1 MTMTQPLDERIA
13 QRVKETRIDVDD
25 YTDTIHAIIGF
36 VNLYLLDD
44 KTFQPRPQVKGFQG
58 RHLSPLPTE
67 KQTGGPGVEKYV
79 SPDLGIVIEESRGI
93 LGEVKKNFPKEDME
107 RGNKIFVQL
116 KGYDQNLIGWPTVSQ
131 QVKSHE
137 IVLLVHLKTSA
148 YAKEFYEE
156 HVCQTGAVFERPF
169 SIVEFGRHSQVEE
182 YFLLKTGLG
191 EPTEIGGEKKLK
203 YSVSVPMRV
212 FLHDYAKSKLYD
224 AQPPLPYLAELIW
237 RHVCTPIASEDPK
250 FEHLRKNQKV
260 EVALAI
266 EDIIERLNE
275 GFSFSFWH
283 SQHPERQPRI
293 PRTEWVKQACQFLV
307 ESGEAEWV
315 KGSEET
321 ELIIFYRKYDDPKE
335 HFNLS
340 HASLEEK
347 KTAEPML
354 PGFEP
359 MEVADTR

>member
-1 MTMTQPLDERIA
+1 MAQPLDERIA

-67 KQTGGPGVEKYV
+67 EQTGGPGVEKYV
-79 SPDLGIVIEESRGI
+79 SPDLGIVIEDSRGI
-93 LGEVKKNFPKEDME
+93 LGEVKKNFPKEVE
-107 RGNKIFVQL
+107 RAQKEFVQL
-116 KGYDQNLIGWPTVSQ
+116 KGYDLNLTGWPTVSER
-131 QVKSHE
+131 VESHE
-137 IVLLVHLKTSA
+137 VVLLVHLTTSA

-156 HVCQTGAVFERPF
+156 HLPQTGIVFERPF
-169 SIVEFGRHSQVEE
+169 SIVEFGRQEQVQH
-182 YFLLKTGLG
+182 YFFLKTVLG
-191 EPTEIGGEKKLK
+191 QLTEIGGEKKLK
-203 YSVSVPMRV
+203 YGVSVPMRV
-212 FLHDYAKSKLYD
+212 LLHEYAKTLLYD
-224 AQPPLPYLAELIW
+224 ARPPLPYLAEIIW
-237 RHVCTPIASEDPK
+237 RHVCTPIASENPK
-250 FEHLRKNQKV
+250 FEHLRENQKI

-266 EDIIERLNE
+266 EGIVERLNE

-283 SQHPERQPRI
+283 SQYPERQPRI

-315 KGSEET
+315 KGGEET

-340 HASLEEK
+340 HATLEEK

-359 MEVADTR
+359 TETPDRS